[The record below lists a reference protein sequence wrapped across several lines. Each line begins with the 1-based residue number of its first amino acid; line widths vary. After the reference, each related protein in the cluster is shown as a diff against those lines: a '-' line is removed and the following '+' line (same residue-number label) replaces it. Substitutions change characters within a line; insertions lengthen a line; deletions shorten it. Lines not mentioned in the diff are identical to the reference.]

1 MEIPRQ
7 KISVK
12 ILITGICGFVGST
25 LAKALLAHRSDLEIL
40 GIDNFI
46 RPGSETNRAQ
56 LKALGIKVL
65 HGDIRSASDI
75 EAIPPVD
82 AVIDAAANPSV
93 LAGVDGK
100 TSSRQLIEHNLL
112 GTINLLE
119 LCKARQAAFVLL
131 STSRVYSIPP
141 LANLAVKIEN
151 DAFVPDPSAGALPP
165 GLTSAGVD
173 ETFSTQPPVSLY
185 GSTKLASEMLALEYG
200 ETFGFQVFINRCGVM
215 AGAGQFGRPDQ
226 GIFAYWINSH
236 LRRRPLGYIG
246 FDGQGHQVRD
256 CLHPHDLSPLV
267 LDQIV
272 SSQKFSAADR
282 IINLSGGAESAMSLR
297 QLTVWCDERYGHHKV
312 VSKPENRPFDIP
324 WMVLDSTKAKSLWKW
339 QPAKSRNQILEEI
352 GRHAEAHADWL
363 KISAPL

>member
-1 MEIPRQ
+1 
-7 KISVK
+7 
-12 ILITGICGFVGST
+12 
-25 LAKALLAHRSDLEIL
+25 LAKALLAHRADLEIL

-46 RPGSETNRAQ
+46 RPGSETNRDE

-65 HGDIRSASDI
+65 HGDIRSASDLESFPI
-75 EAIPPVD
+75 VD

-131 STSRVYSIPP
+131 STSRVYSIAP
-141 LANLAVKIEN
+141 LASLPVEVR
-151 DAFVPDPSAGALPP
+151 DHAFTPKFS
-165 GLTSAGVD
+165 GLQSPVSGFSPLGVS
-173 ETFSTQPPVSLY
+173 EEFSTIPPVSLY

-236 LRRRPLGYIG
+236 LRRRALGYIG

-256 CLHPHDLSPLV
+256 CLHPSDLSPLV
-267 LDQIV
+267 LDQIL
-272 SSQKFSAADR
+272 SSRKLSTSDR
-282 IINLSGGAESAMSLR
+282 IINLSGGFESAMSLR
-297 QLTVWCDERYGHHKV
+297 QLTAWCNEHFGCHKV

-324 WMVLDSTKAKSLWKW
+324 WMVLDSTKARTLWNW
-339 QPAKSRNQILEEI
+339 QPAKSRYQILEEI
-352 GRHAEAHADWL
+352 ALHAEAHPNWL
-363 KISAPL
+363 EISAPL

>member
-1 MEIPRQ
+1 MR
-7 KISVK
+7 VF
-12 ILITGICGFVGST
+12 ITGICGFVGST
-25 LAKALLAHRSDLEIL
+25 LAKALLAHRTDLEIL

-46 RPGSETNRAQ
+46 RPGSETNRSELQ
-56 LKALGIKVL
+56 ALGITIL
-65 HGDIRSASDI
+65 HGDIRSASDL

-151 DAFVPDPSAGALPP
+151 DAFLPDSSSQAWPT
-165 GLTSAGVD
+165 GLTTAGVN
-173 ETFSTQPPVSLY
+173 ETFSTQSPVSLY

-200 ETFGFQVFINRCGVM
+200 ETFGFQVVINRCGVM

-236 LRRRPLGYIG
+236 LRRRSLGYIG
-246 FDGQGHQVRD
+246 FDGQGYQVRD
-256 CLHPHDLSPLV
+256 CLHPRDLSPLV
-267 LDQIV
+267 LDQIL
-272 SSQKFSAADR
+272 SSRKLTTSDR

-297 QLTVWCDERYGHHKV
+297 QLTAWCDERFGCHEV

-324 WMVLDSTKAKSLWKW
+324 WMVLDSTKARTLWNW

-352 GRHAEAHADWL
+352 ALHAEAHPNWL
-363 KISAPL
+363 EISAPL